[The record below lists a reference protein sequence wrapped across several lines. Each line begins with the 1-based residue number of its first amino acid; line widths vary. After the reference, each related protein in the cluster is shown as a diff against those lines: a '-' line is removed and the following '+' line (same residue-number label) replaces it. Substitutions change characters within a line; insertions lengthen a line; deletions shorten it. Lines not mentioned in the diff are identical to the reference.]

1 MRPGLDDTLV
11 SLRAPASFAAE
22 QYQALRL
29 QVERLRAVRDV
40 RVLAISS
47 PGLGDGKTVTA
58 INLAAAH
65 AESERV
71 LLIDADL
78 RRPSIGT
85 QLRLTDVSGPGLA
98 DALADER
105 LELTQLVREVDDI
118 PFAVILAGVPSAPA
132 HELLRSPR
140 LDHLLQEARRRF
152 DLVIVD
158 TPPLLPVSD
167 AVVLARALDGIVV
180 VVAANDTPRKLLE
193 ESLNLLDSSKVLG
206 IVFNR
211 DHRPL
216 YGYYN
221 GDYRTRFTKQP
232 ARPPVA

>member
-78 RRPSIGT
+78 RRPSIV
-85 QLRLTDVSGPGLA
+85 LSFVSDVSG
-98 DALADER
+98 
-105 LELTQLVREVDDI
+105 
-118 PFAVILAGVPSAPA
+118 
-132 HELLRSPR
+132 
-140 LDHLLQEARRRF
+140 
-152 DLVIVD
+152 
-158 TPPLLPVSD
+158 
-167 AVVLARALDGIVV
+167 LAR
-180 VVAANDTPRKLLE
+180 
-193 ESLNLLDSSKVLG
+193 
-206 IVFNR
+206 
-211 DHRPL
+211 
-216 YGYYN
+216 
-221 GDYRTRFTKQP
+221 
-232 ARPPVA
+232 

>member
-98 DALADER
+98 DALSDER
-105 LELTQLVREVDDI
+105 LELTQIVREVDDI

>member
-1 MRPGLDDTLV
+1 MRSGLDNTLV

-78 RRPSIGT
+78 RRPSIGA
-85 QLRLTDVSGPGLA
+85 QLRLD
-98 DALADER
+98 
-105 LELTQLVREVDDI
+105 
-118 PFAVILAGVPSAPA
+118 
-132 HELLRSPR
+132 
-140 LDHLLQEARRRF
+140 
-152 DLVIVD
+152 
-158 TPPLLPVSD
+158 
-167 AVVLARALDGIVV
+167 
-180 VVAANDTPRKLLE
+180 
-193 ESLNLLDSSKVLG
+193 
-206 IVFNR
+206 
-211 DHRPL
+211 
-216 YGYYN
+216 
-221 GDYRTRFTKQP
+221 
-232 ARPPVA
+232 

>member
-1 MRPGLDDTLV
+1 MRPGLDNTLV
-11 SLRAPASFAAE
+11 GLRAPASFAAE

-78 RRPSIGT
+78 RRPSIAS

-98 DALADER
+98 DALSDDR
-105 LELTQLVREVDDI
+105 LELTHLVRHVDDI
-118 PFAVILAGVPSAPA
+118 PFAVILAGVPSAPV

-140 LDHLLQEARRRF
+140 LDRLLQEARRRF

-158 TPPLLPVSD
+158 SPPLLPVTD

-221 GDYRTRFTKQP
+221 GDYRTRFTKQS

>member
-1 MRPGLDDTLV
+1 MRFGLDDSLV

-78 RRPSIGT
+78 RRPSIGA
-85 QLRLTDVSGPGLA
+85 QLRLTDGSGPGLA
-98 DALADER
+98 DALSDDR
-105 LELTQLVREVDDI
+105 LELTSLVRQVDDI
-118 PFAVILAGVPSAPA
+118 PFAVILAGVPSAPV

-140 LDHLLQEARRRF
+140 LDHLLQEARRQF

-158 TPPLLPVSD
+158 TPPLLPVTD
-167 AVVLARALDGIVV
+167 PVVLARAVDGIVV
-180 VVAANDTPRKLLE
+180 VVAANVTPRKLLE
-193 ESLNLLDSSKVLG
+193 ESLNLLEPSKVLG
-206 IVFNR
+206 IVFNK

-221 GDYRTRFTKQP
+221 GDYRSRFAKRP
-232 ARPPVA
+232 A

>member
-78 RRPSIGT
+78 RRPSIGA

-98 DALADER
+98 DALSDDR
-105 LELTQLVREVDDI
+105 LELTQSRSSGGRHSFRRDPGRRSI
-118 PFAVILAGVPSAPA
+118 RPGSRTAPIA
-132 HELLRSPR
+132 STRSPPAGSPSSVR
-140 LDHLLQEARRRF
+140 SRHRRHSAAAPRHRPGRTGAGARRHCRCRRGQRYPAQAARGVAQPPRF
-152 DLVIVD
+152 I
-158 TPPLLPVSD
+158 
-167 AVVLARALDGIVV
+167 
-180 VVAANDTPRKLLE
+180 
-193 ESLNLLDSSKVLG
+193 ES
-206 IVFNR
+206 
-211 DHRPL
+211 P
-216 YGYYN
+216 
-221 GDYRTRFTKQP
+221 GDCLQ
-232 ARPPVA
+232 

>member
-1 MRPGLDDTLV
+1 MRPRLDDTLV
-11 SLRAPASFAAE
+11 SLRSPASFAAE

-29 QVERLRAVRDV
+29 QIERLRTVRDV
-40 RVLAISS
+40 HALAISS

-78 RRPSIGT
+78 RRPSIGA
-85 QLRLTDVSGPGLA
+85 QLRLNDVSGPGLA
-98 DALADER
+98 DALSDER
-105 LELTQLVREVDDI
+105 IELTSLIHREDDI
-118 PFAVILAGVPSAPA
+118 PFGVILAGVPSAPV

-140 LDHLLQEARRRF
+140 LDHLLQEARRQF

-158 TPPLLPVSD
+158 TPPLLPVTD
-167 AVVLARALDGIVV
+167 PVVVTRSLDGILV
-180 VVAANDTPRKLLE
+180 VVAANGTPRKLLE
-193 ESLNLLDSSKVLG
+193 ESLNLLDTSKVLG

-221 GDYRTRFTKQP
+221 GDYRTRFTQRS
-232 ARPPVA
+232 ARSPVA

>member
-1 MRPGLDDTLV
+1 MRPGLDDSLV

-29 QVERLRAVRDV
+29 RVERLRAVRDV

-78 RRPSIGT
+78 RRPSIGS

-98 DALADER
+98 DALSDDR
-105 LELTQLVREVDDI
+105 LELTSLVRQVDDI
-118 PFAVILAGVPSAPA
+118 PFAVILAGVPSAPV

-140 LDHLLQEARRRF
+140 LDHLLQDARRRF

-158 TPPLLPVSD
+158 TPPLLPVTD

-180 VVAANDTPRKLLE
+180 VVSANDTPRKLLE

-221 GDYRTRFTKQP
+221 GGYRTRF
-232 ARPPVA
+232 ART

>member
-1 MRPGLDDTLV
+1 MTPGFDHTLV
-11 SLRAPASFAAE
+11 TLRAPASFAAE

-29 QVERLRAVRDV
+29 QVERIRNARDV

-47 PGLGDGKTVTA
+47 PGLGDGKTLTA

-78 RRPSIGT
+78 RRPSIDAR
-85 QLRLTDVSGPGLA
+85 LRLADASGPGLA
-98 DALADER
+98 DALQNDH
-105 LELTQLVREVDDI
+105 LELTDLVREVDDI
-118 PFAVILAGVPSAPA
+118 PFAVILAGTPSAPV

-140 LDHLLQEARRRF
+140 LDHLLQDARRRF
-152 DLVIVD
+152 DLVVVD
-158 TPPLLPVSD
+158 TPPLISVTDP
-167 AVVLARALDGIVV
+167 VVLARALDGIVV
-180 VVAANDTPRKLLE
+180 VVAANDTPRKLLQ
-193 ESLNLLDSSKVLG
+193 ESLNLLDAPKVLG

-221 GDYRTRFTKQP
+221 GDYRSRFAKRP
-232 ARPPVA
+232 ASVP